1 MALQFYTTLHN
12 LKTKP
17 VYFGEL
23 QVEIVWVC
31 QTEKYLYVITLTGQT
46 NLTTE
51 AEKVV
56 IKAAAAVFVTTGKN
70 KRCL

>member
-1 MALQFYTTLHN
+1 MKYKMPMFTPNGITVLHYSGQSQD
-12 LKTKP
+12 KTS
-17 VYFGEL
+17 V
-23 QVEIVWVC
+23 
-31 QTEKYLYVITLTGQT
+31 LTSE
-46 NLTTE
+46 E